1 MKNISLTNGT
11 DVFTFP
17 NIGNVEGFEY
27 PESRLSIEDVAGDK
41 SAVWINS
48 KAGRRRLSFQSV
60 IPYTSRT
67 NLQKVLKLGNTKTLK
82 FTTCDDI
89 ALQTDVDVERFTMP
103 YKPGRQIALLELV
116 SADWRFVSQTEHEY
130 ETPETVITGGM
141 GIPATIPFDMAGGEG
156 AASYGVNNAGND
168 YAEPIFRIN
177 GPFLSCIVTNVTTGE
192 TFTITDTLASDESIE
207 VNTQDKTILKNE
219 TENAY
224 STMTSGNFWRLAP
237 GFNYI
242 QFTAVGEDVTTI
254 LTINWRD
261 SYIGI

>member
-1 MKNISLTNGT
+1 MNSISLTNGT
-11 DVFTFP
+11 DIYTFP
-17 NIGNVEGFEY
+17 NIGSLAGFEY
-27 PESRLSIEDVAGDK
+27 PEARVSVEDVAGDK
-41 SAVWINS
+41 SAIWINS

-60 IPYTSRT
+60 IPYADRTS
-67 NLQKVLKLGNTKTLK
+67 LQKVLRLGNTKTLK
-82 FTTCDDI
+82 FTTCDSI

-103 YKPGRQIALLELV
+103 YTQGRQVALLELV
-116 SADWRFVSQTEHEY
+116 APDWRFLSQTEHEY
-130 ETPETVITGGM
+130 ETPETVISGGM
-141 GIPATIPFDMAGGEG
+141 AIPAEVPFDLAGGEG
-156 AASYGVNNAGND
+156 AESYGVNNAGND

-177 GPFLSCIVTNVTTGE
+177 GPFLSCVVTNVTTGE
-192 TFTITDTLASDESIE
+192 TFTITDTLTDDESVEI
-207 VNTQDKTILKNE
+207 NTQDKTILKNE

>member
-1 MKNISLTNGT
+1 MNNISITNGT
-11 DVFTFP
+11 DIFTFS
-17 NIGNVEGFEY
+17 NIGNVAGFEY

-41 SAVWINS
+41 SAIWINS

-60 IPYTSRT
+60 INYTERT
-67 NLQKVLKLGNTKTLK
+67 SLQKVLRLGNTKLLK
-82 FTTCDDI
+82 FTTCDSI
-89 ALQTDVDVERFTMP
+89 ALQTYADVERFTMP
-103 YKPGRQIALLELV
+103 YKEGRQIALLELV

-130 ETPETVITGGM
+130 ETPETVISGGM
-141 GIPATIPFDMAGGEG
+141 AIPAEVPFDLAGGEG
-156 AASYGVNNAGND
+156 AESYGVNNAGND
-168 YAEPIFRIN
+168 YAEPIFHIN
-177 GPFLSCIVTNVTTGE
+177 GPFLSCVVTNVTTGE

-207 VNTQDKTILKNE
+207 INSQDKTILKNE

-242 QFTAVGEDVTTI
+242 QFTAVGEDVTTL